1 MNNDVLMAL
10 SSKFERLY
18 NRMLALETNGKRA
31 NNNLRNDINTLKC
44 ELEKTNI
51 FLEKIYNKLR

>member
-1 MNNDVLMAL
+1 MNNDVLMTL

-18 NRMLALETNGKRA
+18 NRMLVLETNGKRA

-51 FLEKIYNKLR
+51 ILEKIYNKLR